1 MPFVMR
7 SPTQL
12 VRSCRAC
19 MKVCTAYPISDGYG
33 TVHVASGNADGVP
46 GLDDYLVASSKDT
59 M

>member
-1 MPFVMR
+1 
-7 SPTQL
+7 
-12 VRSCRAC
+12 